1 MRAIVA
7 HRPAAQAVPD
17 QHPAPLRHSATRVPA
32 EPTAGVNRTRERAG
46 SDRVAHGSSPRD
58 NNTCA
63 STSHRVDVST
73 QCDEGMPRQPRQPR
87 HATRRAGAR
96 AGQLAPSVRQA
107 LREEADRLEEVEDPL
122 ATIRGVGDF
131 FAAIDH
137 ELERI
142 AEVRLRAVGALRQ
155 QGWSYD
161 RIAAATGLSKGRVA
175 QLVRDQRQP
184 AAVRAVGRVP
194 RGSATTPED

>member
-1 MRAIVA
+1 MR
-7 HRPAAQAVPD
+7 RW
-17 QHPAPLRHSATRVPA
+17 
-32 EPTAGVNRTRERAG
+32 VNT
-46 SDRVAHGSSPRD
+46 D
-58 NNTCA
+58 TCA
-63 STSHRVDVST
+63 STSHRVDLST
-73 QCDEGMPRQPRQPR
+73 RCDGEMPRQPGQPR
-87 HATRRAGAR
+87 TGHATRRAGAR
-96 AGQLAPSVRQA
+96 AGQLAPSVREA
-107 LREEADRLEEVEDPL
+107 LREEASRLEEIEDPL